1 LITSPHLLS
10 TFIIAAHWLIIVLL
24 SLRVILRRL
33 PVGISLAWL
42 AVVFSVP
49 FVGATAYLIFGE
61 KRLGKGRRDQEL
73 SAIKEAQKAIG
84 VLVDSTE
91 MASPPAG
98 SCGDPIFNHVR
109 RVLEL
114 PALLHN
120 RLKLLNDFQSI
131 FDSIIADI
139 NTAQES
145 CRLGF
150 YIWHEGG
157 RVSDVIDA
165 LIQAKRR
172 GVTCLL
178 MADAFGSKA
187 FLKGKEAARLHEA
200 GVEIVI
206 ALPPTIGR
214 RRDLRNHRKIIVID
228 NRIGYTGS
236 QNMVDPRFFKQKS
249 GVGSWVDALVRI
261 EGPAV
266 TMLSNVF
273 QVDWCVESGIPF
285 EQPGRSIKGGEQYNS
300 DAESLLQVV
309 PSGPVYQPQAIYQL
323 ILTAIYSARHELIL
337 TTPYFVPDESVT
349 TALLSAALRGVD
361 ITIIAPAYND
371 SFLVRHASAAL
382 FDRLMEAGVR
392 IALFEGGLLHTKS
405 MVIDGE
411 VSLFG
416 SVNLDMRS
424 MWLNFEIS
432 LFIYGAEF
440 ATRLKGLQE
449 SFLAQSTIADI
460 EVWRNRPAYNR
471 LIDDTIRL
479 FGPLL

>member
-1 LITSPHLLS
+1 MFTSLHVFS
-10 TFIIAAHWLIIVLL
+10 TLIIAVHWLIIVLL

-42 AVVFSVP
+42 AIVFSLP
-49 FVGATAYLIFGE
+49 FVGASAYLIFGE
-61 KRLGKGRRDQEL
+61 KRLGKGRRDREL
-73 SAIKEAQKAIG
+73 SAIKDSQKGTA
-84 VLVDSTE
+84 VLLEGTE
-91 MASPPAG
+91 TASPPAG
-98 SCGDPIFNHVR
+98 SCGEPIYHHVQ
-109 RVLEL
+109 RVLDL

-120 RLKLLNDFQSI
+120 RLKLLNDFESI
-131 FDSIIADI
+131 FNSIIADI

-150 YIWHEGG
+150 YLWHEGG

-165 LIQAKRR
+165 LIQARRR
-172 GVTCLL
+172 GVTCQL
-178 MADAFGSKA
+178 MADAIGSKE
-187 FLKGKEAARLHEA
+187 FLKGKEARRLHDA
-200 GVEIVI
+200 GIEFVI
-206 ALPPTIGR
+206 ALPSTIGR
-214 RRDLRNHRKIIVID
+214 RMDLRNHRKIIVVD
-228 NRIGYTGS
+228 GRIGYTGS
-236 QNMVDPRFFKQKS
+236 QNMVDPRFFKQES

-266 TMLSNVF
+266 ALLSNVF
-273 QVDWCVESGIPF
+273 QIDWCVESEIPF
-285 EQPGRSIKGGEQYNS
+285 EQHGRSIKSSEQYNS
-300 DAESLLQVV
+300 GAETLLQVV
-309 PSGPVYQPQAIYQL
+309 PSGPVYQPQVIYQL

-349 TALLSAALRGVD
+349 TALLSAAFRGVD
-361 ITIIAPAYND
+361 VTLILPALNN
-371 SFLVRHASAAL
+371 SFLVRHASVAL
-382 FDRLMEAGVR
+382 FDKLMEAGVR
-392 IALFEGGLLHTKS
+392 IALFEGGMLHTKS

-432 LFIYGAEF
+432 LFVYGADF
-440 ATRLKGLQE
+440 ASRLKSLQE
-449 SFLAQSTIADI
+449 SFLVQSVIADI
-460 EVWRNRPAYNR
+460 EVWRKRPACLR

>member
-1 LITSPHLLS
+1 MFTNLHVLS
-10 TFIIAAHWLIIVLL
+10 TLILVTHWLIIVLL

-42 AVVFSVP
+42 AIVFSVP
-49 FVGATAYLIFGE
+49 FVGAAAYLIFGE
-61 KRLGKGRRDQEL
+61 KRLGKGRRNREL
-73 SAIKEAQKAIG
+73 SAIKEAQKAVA
-84 VLVDSTE
+84 VLLESTE
-91 MASPPAG
+91 TASPPAG
-98 SCGDPIFNHVR
+98 SCGELIYHHVQ
-109 RVLEL
+109 RVIGL

-120 RLKLLNDFQSI
+120 RLKLLNDFESI

-139 NTAQES
+139 NTAQERCLLS
-145 CRLGF
+145 F
-150 YIWHEGG
+150 YIWHHGG

-165 LIQAKRR
+165 LIQAHRR
-172 GVTCLL
+172 GVNCLL
-178 MADAFGSKA
+178 MADAIGSKA
-187 FLKGKEAARLHEA
+187 FLKGKEVTRLHEA
-200 GVEIVI
+200 GIEFVI
-206 ALPPTIGR
+206 ALPQTIGR
-214 RRDLRNHRKIIVID
+214 RTDLRNHRKIIVID
-228 NRIGYTGS
+228 DHIGYTGS
-236 QNMVDPRFFKQKS
+236 QNMVDPRFFKQES
-249 GVGSWVDALVRI
+249 GVGSWIDALVRI

-266 TMLSNVF
+266 TLLSNVF

-285 EQPGRSIKGGEQYNS
+285 EQSGRSIKSSKQYNS
-300 DAESLLQVV
+300 DAETLLQVV

-323 ILTAIYSARHELIL
+323 ILTAIYSAHHELIL

-349 TALLSAALRGVD
+349 TALLSASLRGVD
-361 ITIIAPAYND
+361 VTLILPALND
-371 SFLVRHASAAL
+371 SFLVRHASVAL
-382 FDRLMEAGVR
+382 FDKLMEAGIH

-432 LFIYGAEF
+432 LFVYGADF
-440 ATRLKGLQE
+440 ASRLKSLQK
-449 SFLAQSTIADI
+449 SFLAQSTIVDI
-460 EVWRNRPAYNR
+460 EAWRDRPAYNR